1 MPHADLAVLM
11 QEFATLDT
19 ILGAN
24 VFQVRAY
31 ERASQTLE
39 TTPEDVEKLAKEGRI
54 RELPGIG
61 DGIAKKIEEFIKT
74 GRIAALEELRKKVDP
89 AILAL
94 IRIPGLGPKKAK
106 MLVEE
111 LGIKSV
117 DDLEKACREEKVR
130 PLKGMGAKS
139 EEKILAGIASM
150 KVTRERVPLWEARE
164 IAAKVVEHLRLSGG
178 ATMAVA
184 TGSVRR
190 WKESVRDLDVATVA
204 PDHAKLMK
212 SAATMPGVVEVIAHG
227 ETKTSVYYGQDRFQ
241 VDVRV
246 VPEESYG
253 AALQYFTGSKEHS
266 VRLREKAVKM
276 GLTVNEYGVHKLK
289 KNGEKG
295 ERIAGA
301 SEEEVYEAL
310 GFQWIPPELREDK
323 GELDAFA
330 KGKKA
335 PRLIERADIKGDLH
349 CHTTWSDGTAS
360 VEEMAKAA
368 ERRHYE
374 YVAITD
380 HSPSAGYA
388 GGLNAD
394 KLKRQWDEIAAV
406 QEKFH
411 IKILRGSEVDILAE
425 GKLDWPD
432 KILEQMDFVVASIHQ
447 RGKDDREANTKRLVR
462 ALEHPCVKVIGHPS
476 TRRLGLRPPLD
487 IDWEAVYETA
497 IKHGKALELNSSP
510 ERLDLDEIKVARAS
524 SLGIPIFIDTDA
536 HSTGMFDN
544 IEFGVMQA
552 RRAWLK
558 PEQVVNT
565 KTWKEMEKWL
575 MAGRK

>member
-1 MPHADLAVLM
+1 MPHPELAALM

-24 VFQVRAY
+24 VFQIRAY

-39 TTPEDVEKLAKEGRI
+39 NTPEDVGKFAQEGRL

-61 DGIAKKIEEFIKT
+61 EGIAKKIEEYLNT
-74 GRIAALEELRKKVDP
+74 GRIVALEELRKKVDP
-89 AILAL
+89 AILA
-94 IRIPGLGPKKAK
+94 IMRIPGLGPKKAK
-106 MLVEE
+106 MLVDE
-111 LGIKSV
+111 LGLKSV
-117 DDLEKACREEKVR
+117 EDLEKACKAEKVR

-139 EEKILAGIASM
+139 EEKILAGIASLRT
-150 KVTRERVPLWEARE
+150 TRERVPLYEARE
-164 IAAKVVEHLRLSGG
+164 AAAKVVEHLRLSGG
-178 ATMAVA
+178 ATKAVA

-190 WKESVRDLDVATVA
+190 WKETVRDVDVATVA
-204 PDHAKLMK
+204 PDPAKLMK

-227 ETKTSVYYGQDRFQ
+227 ETKTSVYFGQDRLQ

-246 VPEESYG
+246 VPEESFG

-276 GLTVNEYGVHKLK
+276 GLTVNEYGVFKVK
-289 KNGEKG
+289 KDGSKG
-295 ERIAGA
+295 ERVAGA
-301 SEEEVYEAL
+301 TEEEVYDAL
-310 GFQWIPPELREDK
+310 GYQWIPPELRENKD
-323 GELDAFA
+323 ELDAFE
-330 KGKKA
+330 KGKKP
-335 PRLIERADIKGDLH
+335 PRLVEKHDIRGDLH

-368 ERRHYE
+368 ERRNYE

-388 GGLNAD
+388 GGLNVD
-394 KLKRQWDEIAAV
+394 RLKRQWDEIAKV
-406 QEKFH
+406 QEKFSV
-411 IKILRGSEVDILAE
+411 KILRGSEVDILSE

-432 KILEQMDFVVASIHQ
+432 KVLEQMDFVVASIHQ
-447 RGKDDREANTKRLVR
+447 RGKDERKSNTLRLVR
-462 ALEHPCVKVIGHPS
+462 ALEHPSVHLIGHPS

-497 IKHGKALELNSSP
+497 QKHGKALELNSSP
-510 ERLDLDEIKVARAS
+510 ERLDLDEIRLARAS
-524 SLGIPIFIDTDA
+524 ALRIPIFIDTDA
-536 HSTGMFDN
+536 HAPTMFDN

-558 PEQVVNT
+558 PEHVVNT

-575 MAGRK
+575 KAARG